1 MVDII
6 GWIGL
11 GIAIG
16 IGISQG
22 IDKLKEKAENK
33 IDKVVATIQVDKETN
48 ETIVLKSENK

>member
-1 MVDII
+1 MDFL

-11 GIAIG
+11 GVAIG
-16 IGISQG
+16 IGVSQG